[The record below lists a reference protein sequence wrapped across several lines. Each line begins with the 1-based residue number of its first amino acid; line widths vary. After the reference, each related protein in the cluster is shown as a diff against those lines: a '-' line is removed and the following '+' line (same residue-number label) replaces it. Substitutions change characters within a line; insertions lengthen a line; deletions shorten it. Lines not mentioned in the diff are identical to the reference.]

1 MSGNAG
7 SKIDATA
14 SGAMA
19 SGGRRPRL
27 MEFMTIKDVSE
38 ALRETQT
45 VIVPVGCTEQH
56 GWHLPL
62 STDIYNAYEIAKRAS
77 EATGCLVAPVMPYS
91 FSGGNLPGTIN
102 ITPQTLSA
110 VINDIC
116 RSLMEQG
123 FRNIIVLL
131 GHGGSENTRGIKDG
145 LDMWVRSNFDRKDV
159 KVALVSIF
167 ELSPTVMDW
176 FAKKDFHAGAY
187 ETSLMLYWHPEL
199 VREPRVTD
207 SKEIM
212 EMLRQDQDAYQRVE
226 KPAPHPM
233 VLPRIRQDERIKIG
247 VLGDPTKATREMG
260 EKIVGEVMEGVL
272 EVIRAM
278 ED

>member
-1 MSGNAG
+1 MSGNARLEQG
-7 SKIDATA
+7 NAA
-14 SGAMA
+14 FE
-19 SGGRRPRL
+19 RRGPRL

-62 STDIYNAYEIAKRAS
+62 STDIYNAYEIAKRTS

-102 ITPQTLSA
+102 ITPQTVSA

-116 RSLMEQG
+116 RSLFEQG
-123 FRNIIVLL
+123 FKNIIVLL
-131 GHGGSENTRGIKDG
+131 GHGGSENTRGIRDG
-145 LDMWVRSNFDRKDV
+145 LDMLIRSCFDRKDV
-159 KVALVSIF
+159 KIALVSIF
-167 ELSPTVMDW
+167 ELSPTIMEW

-199 VREPRVTD
+199 VREPRITD
-207 SKEIM
+207 SQEIM
-212 EMLRQDQDAYQRVE
+212 EMLRRDQDAYQEVE
-226 KPAPHPM
+226 KPVPHPM
-233 VLPRIRQDERIKIG
+233 VLPRIRQDKRIKIG
-247 VLGDPTKATREMG
+247 VLGDPSKATREMG
-260 EKIVGEVMEGVL
+260 ERIVGEIMDGMIELVRTMEK
-272 EVIRAM
+272 
-278 ED
+278 